1 MIRGALVGAVVVLLL
16 IGGLGFLWQRAD
28 ARADRLA
35 LEVREAGAEA
45 DRLKK
50 RNDQLERAALERLAD
65 DRAVDQLGK
74 DMHDA
79 IKDIPGG
86 TAPSPAAVALGCQRL
101 RAAGATASGTFQ
113 RVCGGR

>member
-1 MIRGALVGAVVVLLL
+1 MIRAALAGAVVALLL
-16 IGGLGFLWQRAD
+16 IGGVGFLWQRAD

-35 LEVREAGAEA
+35 IEVREAQGEA
-45 DRLKK
+45 DSLKK
-50 RNDQLERAALERLAD
+50 RNHQLERAALERLAD
-65 DRAVDQLGK
+65 DRAVNQLGK

-79 IKDIPGG
+79 IKDIPVG

-101 RAAGATASGTFQ
+101 RAAGATASDAFQ